1 MCWCS
6 LLTLRLRNWGRSSCM
21 CSVTTFIG
29 KLKSSSSPAKHT
41 KLIHAAW
48 RRGAACRR
56 PEHLGCCLKGRYPLL
71 KRCRSL
77 IGWLTFSKG
86 MGHSNVAILVS
97 MCVHVLLVELPRC
110 FAWNCPPAR
119 PLPVRWGAGHCG
131 LAAQGHTR
139 GATRLM
145 LVGEL
150 PAHVLA
156 CCWACS
162 SFRHLSPGVRHLACR
177 FQLFHIRISTELQ
190 RCHTHYS
197 LTQKTRHL
205 STSRS

>member
-1 MCWCS
+1 MQVQRASSSQTNVWLEGFQVVCWCS

-110 FAWNCPPAR
+110 FAWNCPPEQAA
-119 PLPVRWGAGHCG
+119 AGQMGCRALWTGCTRTHQGGYKADACWRASCSCSGMLLG
-131 LAAQGHTR
+131 LQQLQAPKSRREA
-139 GATRLM
+139 
-145 LVGEL
+145 
-150 PAHVLA
+150 
-156 CCWACS
+156 S
-162 SFRHLSPGVRHLACR
+162 SL
-177 FQLFHIRISTELQ
+177 
-190 RCHTHYS
+190 
-197 LTQKTRHL
+197 
-205 STSRS
+205 